1 LKLSR
6 DNQTLFVANANSD
19 TVSVINTTTRAVVE
33 TILMRPDPRL
43 PFGSASDALSLSRD
57 GATLYVANGG
67 NNAVAVVELP
77 NDQHTNSLI
86 QGFIPTDWY
95 PGAVFADLY
104 HLYVVNCKGIG
115 STNQDVYNLTGS
127 VNKISLPSADT
138 LKQYTAE
145 VQENSRVPQMLQS
158 QASAHADQSPAPVPA
173 HIGEPSVFQHVLYII
188 KENKTYDQL
197 FGDISQ
203 GNGEPGLCVFGR
215 QTTPNQHALAAQF
228 VLLDNY
234 YCNGVYSTDGH
245 SWCTEANA
253 TDYWEKSLG
262 AANRSGQIGMDP
274 LAYSSSGF
282 IWNNVLQHGLTFHNH
297 GVFGQSFAQPD
308 STWLQA
314 YAEYTNHT
322 GRLGFTT
329 YIGNSPVLPAYSS
342 TNVSGF
348 NLKIPDQYRA
358 DGFLKE
364 FSAAQATGVWPAFN
378 MFYLPDDHTAGGSP
392 GYPTP
397 RAQVADN
404 DLALGRV
411 IEAVTKSSFW
421 SNTVIFV
428 IEDDPQSG
436 YDHVDGHRSIC
447 LVVSPY
453 TKRGQTVSTFYNQIG
468 LIHTMEQIMGLPPM
482 NQMDAMAP
490 LMTDCF
496 TPRPDFTAYTALP
509 NEIPLNEMNPGTI
522 SSLTP
527 RDRHWAQL
535 SLQMDFR
542 QPDLV
547 NDDTLNRIIWHSIK
561 GKARYPAEFAGPHGK
576 GLKSLGLITSKN
588 HSSDD
593 DD

>member
-1 LKLSR
+1 M
-6 DNQTLFVANANSD
+6 D
-19 TVSVINTTTRAVVE
+19 
-33 TILMRPDPRL
+33 
-43 PFGSASDALSLSRD
+43 SALSRD

-77 NDQHTNSLI
+77 NDQHANSVI

-104 HLYVVNCKGIG
+104 HLYVVNCKGMG
-115 STNQDVYNLTGS
+115 STNRDIYQLTGT
-127 VNKISLPSADT
+127 VNKIPLPSAGA
-138 LKQYTAE
+138 LKKYTML

-158 QASAHADQSPAPVPA
+158 QAAARAGQTPVPVPA
-173 HIGEPSVFQHVLYII
+173 HAGEPSVFQHVLYVI
-188 KENKTYDQL
+188 KENKTYDEL
-197 FGDISQ
+197 FGDIPQ
-203 GNGEPGLCVFGR
+203 GNSEPKLCVFGR
-215 QTTPNQHALAAQF
+215 QTTPNQHALAKQF

-245 SWCTEANA
+245 AWCTEANA

-262 AANRSGQIGMDP
+262 AINRSGQIGNDP
-274 LAYSSSGF
+274 LIYSSSGF
-282 IWNNVLQHGLTFHNH
+282 IWNNVLQHGLTFHNY
-297 GVFGQSFAQPD
+297 GVFGQSFPQPD
-308 STWLQA
+308 CTWLQA
-314 YAEYTNHT
+314 YADYTNHT

-364 FSAAQATGVWPAFN
+364 FAAAEATGVWPAFN

-392 GYPTP
+392 GFPTP

-428 IEDDPQSG
+428 IEDDPQG
-436 YDHVDGHRSIC
+436 GLDHVDGHRSIC
-447 LVVSPY
+447 LVISPY

-468 LIHTMEQIMGLPPM
+468 LVHTMEQIMGLPPM
-482 NQMDAMAP
+482 NQMDAMGP
-490 LMTDCF
+490 LMGDCF
-496 TPRPDFTAYTALP
+496 TTQPDFTPYTAVP

-527 RDRHWAQL
+527 RDRLWAEL

-542 QPDLV
+542 QPDLA

-561 GKARYPAEFAGPHGK
+561 GNARYPAEFAGAHGK
-576 GLKSLGLITSKN
+576 GLKPLGLITSKN
-588 HSSDD
+588 HLSCDD